1 MAFPRAH
8 FAFKGCPWT
17 SDTMPC
23 QPRSCHE
30 DVWAVSDG
38 RWYRHLS
45 RVEIRPGIFGCC
57 GQSTCLREHL
67 IQVHGKVLDAVLP
80 PGAVSEQS
88 FDYYLEVIAYKE
100 QQKMPDVGPAIDRR
114 TFRQVAQES
123 TEDSMQALICMC
135 CAQIRR
141 TCNSAHAETG
151 RIQAKEY
158 FGTLGGI
165 SFAANLDFGQYLRK

>member
-1 MAFPRAH
+1 M
-8 FAFKGCPWT
+8 
-17 SDTMPC
+17 
-23 QPRSCHE
+23 
-30 DVWAVSDG
+30 SDG
-38 RWYRHLS
+38 SWYRHL
-45 RVEIRPGIFGCC
+45 RRAEARPGIFGCC
-57 GQSTCLREHL
+57 GQSTCLPEHL
-67 IQVHGKVLDAVLP
+67 VQVHGKELDAALP
-80 PGAVSEQS
+80 AGAVSERS
-88 FDYYLEVIAYKE
+88 FDYYLEAIAHKE

-123 TEDSMQALICMC
+123 TEDSVQALICMC

-165 SFAANLDFGQYLRK
+165 SFAANWDFEQYWRK